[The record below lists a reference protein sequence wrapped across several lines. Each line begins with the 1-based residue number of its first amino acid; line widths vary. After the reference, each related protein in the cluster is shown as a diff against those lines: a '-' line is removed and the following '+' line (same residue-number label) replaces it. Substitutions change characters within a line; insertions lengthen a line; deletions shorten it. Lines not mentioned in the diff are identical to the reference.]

1 MGELDLKG
9 IAVNNEGLITVADY
23 HGHCIL
29 LFDKEGKYLRK
40 FGYEANNVGQL
51 KNPADVTFVICH
63 LSFCFII

>member
-29 LFDKEGKYLRK
+29 LFDKERKVSAKIWLRGK
-40 FGYEANNVGQL
+40 
-51 KNPADVTFVICH
+51 
-63 LSFCFII
+63 